1 MMRTLYNGWRKQ
13 ITTKNILKN
22 LEMNLNINKNI
33 QITSLKTST
42 V

>member
-13 ITTKNILKN
+13 IPTKNILKN